1 VLLSDHEGLQNRYR
15 PVGGRRL
22 AGRQGGDYPVAE
34 IAEFVADPTLRG
46 LLADPGDLARVRAEA
61 ADQADR

>member
-1 VLLSDHEGLQNRYR
+1 VVLSDDEGLQNWYR
-15 PVGGRRL
+15 PIGGRRL

-34 IAEFVADPTLRG
+34 IAEFVADLTLRG
-46 LLADPGDLARVRAEA
+46 LLADAGDLAGVWAEP